1 MCADY
6 VRRLCAPTLSA
17 DHERLYE
24 RALYART
31 TTMCCALVHTSYI
44 HRAYIVHTSCTH
56 SAHIAHTERTR
67 RARKAV
73 AWRTRPQRPRGGYVP
88 SDCADRADA
97 RRYHMDAAVLDM
109 IAVMA
114 HRIAC
119 KCYVRPTYPDVL
131 SN

>member
-1 MCADY
+1 MPSLLSRLPPPSPEQKG
-6 VRRLCAPTLSA
+6 VRNTGSTDPANIYPTGGGQQQQA
-17 DHERLYE
+17 A
-24 RALYART
+24 RA
-31 TTMCCALVHTSYI
+31 MD
-44 HRAYIVHTSCTH
+44 
-56 SAHIAHTERTR
+56 TER
-67 RARKAV
+67 
-73 AWRTRPQRPRGGYVP
+73 